1 MHGLFDVARRDIN
14 RDTLLEA
21 LGECLRVE
29 HGPIEESLP
38 ERLAALLD
46 QLQSLLSQETGI
58 APPQLTTLS

>member
-46 QLQSLLSQETGI
+46 QLQSLLSQETE
-58 APPQLTTLS
+58 